1 MMDYIIK
8 RKNDPKS
15 YMFTNGYKTIR
26 KYYKTINVPEETAP
40 FVTPVLSS
48 NGVYGQGAFSIKAV
62 PKETWNLYYAFD
74 NNGNTFYYVSNPGS
88 IYFYT
93 WSQIKVSSILFAI
106 SSGSTSTV
114 RSYGSNDG
122 SQWKKL
128 GSANPGSGSFTL
140 NVNSSDFYHYYRVDT
155 TGGSKDYFYGDRITI
170 TADELIKEAYS
181 YEIEVAE
188 GEEYDRYEDVTS
200 LSRLEVRRK

>member
-1 MMDYIIK
+1 MMDYIVK
-8 RKNDPKS
+8 RKDDPKI

-26 KYYKTINVPEETAP
+26 KYYKTINVPEETIP

-48 NGVYGQGAFSIKAV
+48 NGVYGQGSFSIKSV
-62 PKETWNLYYAFD
+62 PEATWVLYYAFD
-74 NNGNTFYYVSNPGS
+74 NNGNTFYQVSNPCS

-93 WSQIKVSSILFAI
+93 SSKIKVSSIFFAI
-106 SSGSTSTV
+106 SSGSAGKV

-122 SQWKKL
+122 SQWKEL
-128 GSANPGSGSFTL
+128 GGAYTNSGSFTL

-155 TGGSKDYFYGDRITI
+155 SGGSKDYFYGDRITI